1 MTRYHLFARVSDRG
15 TPNPQKNILFI
26 LIRLMA
32 GLIFTGCKKEIPQKN
47 PETAKTWTVTT
58 IAGDGDS
65 SFGNDP
71 VTSAEFH
78 FPNDVAVAKF
88 YTPYGLGIDAQGNIY
103 VADTDNNRVR
113 KISLE

>member
-15 TPNPQKNILFI
+15 TPHPQKNILFI
-26 LIRLMA
+26 LIRLTA
-32 GLIFTGCKKEIPQKN
+32 GLVFTGCKKEIPQKN

-58 IAGDGDS
+58 IAGDGDP
-65 SFGNDP
+65 SFTNGP
-71 VTSAEFH
+71 VTSA
-78 FPNDVAVAKF
+78 KF
-88 YTPYGLGIDAQGNIY
+88 YAPYGLGIDAQGNIY